1 MNRLMAATVVCVL
14 AVVWGASAAH
24 AQSAGAEAYG
34 QVSTAVSHSF
44 QRLIAAV
51 VNVLSAAISA
61 VIVLAMFWG
70 LATLARRMARAS
82 AQKSGLSL
90 WRISL

>member
-44 QRLIAAV
+44 QRLETR
-51 VNVLSAAISA
+51 
-61 VIVLAMFWG
+61 VIN
-70 LATLARRMARAS
+70 
-82 AQKSGLSL
+82 
-90 WRISL
+90 